1 LCFPSKAVCKCFVC
15 IVISFGGKKCF
26 SNIILFRHVHG
37 HVYLSKH
44 IYIYLFSMKLI
55 LEDKVGNEGRWR
67 VASFNPG
74 CMDGF
79 PLCRAKEGIF
89 LLYLLPFSCACM
101 PAFASR
107 HNCLSLNHLF
117 ALVCAF

>member
-1 LCFPSKAVCKCFVC
+1 M
-15 IVISFGGKKCF
+15 VISFWCKRVVSPATLHYSDMHMGMFICV
-26 SNIILFRHVHG
+26 NIQ
-37 HVYLSKH
+37 
-44 IYIYLFSMKLI
+44 IYLYSMKLI